1 MLKGVEE
8 METEKSSDSR
18 KKKIAL
24 GFFIFIMFMW
34 LCTVLSKGIY
44 ASKLPI
50 VAINR
55 TEEKYI
61 EHIVTV
67 DGIIV
72 AGNKN
77 PITALS
83 GLRVEK
89 LMVQAG
95 DIVEEGDVLFAVDM
109 TDLEEIMGEKQSQI
123 SKLQLQIDTLK
134 YNEELAK
141 ERKALDEE
149 RAREDYDTTA
159 RYQNTLVERMTDKV
173 SRAEDELDNAG
184 GDDEALRDALQ
195 AAAYAEADA
204 KGQRDTLMKEAERKI
219 EDILWP
225 EGADSTLESYQLDL
239 AALREDLLRYQ
250 EIKDVGG
257 QITSTKSGLI
267 TDVYI
272 SVGGRVPDSA
282 VMLLADDTVP
292 YQFKASLN
300 EEQKSYVELNDKVSL
315 TIGGSRKGT
324 DVSVDYLTEN
334 ANMPGNYEVY
344 SNLPEGMGTPGLSG
358 TMTRTEA
365 GEKYPYCVSPLAI
378 HTEGFRSYVY
388 VVKERD
394 GILGMEYY
402 VEEVNVK
409 VLDEN
414 EYWAAIEGAIDSDS
428 QIVIS
433 STKGVQN
440 GDVVRF

>member
-1 MLKGVEE
+1 
-8 METEKSSDSR
+8 METEKSSDGR

-24 GFFIFIMFMW
+24 GFFIFIVFMW

-44 ASKLPI
+44 ASGLPI
-50 VAINR
+50 VEVNW

-77 PITALS
+77 SITALS
-83 GLRVEK
+83 GLRVDK
-89 LMVQAG
+89 LLVQAG
-95 DIVEEGDVLFAVDM
+95 DVVEEGDVLFAVDM
-109 TDLEEIMGEKQSQI
+109 ADLEEIMKEKQAQI
-123 SKLQLQIDTLK
+123 SKLQLQIDTLN
-134 YNEELAK
+134 YNKELAK
-141 ERKALDEE
+141 ERKALEEE
-149 RAREDYDTTA
+149 RAREDYDITA

-173 SRAEDELDNAG
+173 SRAEDDLDNAG

-204 KGQRDTLMKEAERKI
+204 KGQRDELMKEAERRI

-225 EGADSTLESYQLDL
+225 EGEDSTLASYQLDL
-239 AALREDLLRYQ
+239 TALQEDLLQYQ
-250 EIKDVGG
+250 EIKDAEG
-257 QITSTKSGLI
+257 QITATKSGLI

-272 SVGGRVPDSA
+272 SVGSRVPDSA

-292 YQFKASLN
+292 YQFKATLN

-315 TIGGSRKGT
+315 TLGGSRKGM
-324 DVSVDYLTEN
+324 DVSVDYLTES
-334 ANMPGNYEVY
+334 AGVPGNYEIY
-344 SNLPEGMGTPGLSG
+344 INLPEGMGTPGLSG
-358 TMTRTEA
+358 TMTRSEA
-365 GEKYPYCVSPLAI
+365 GEKYLYCISPLAI
-378 HTEGFRSYVY
+378 HTDTLRSYVY
-388 VVKERD
+388 VVRERD

-428 QIVIS
+428 RIVIS
-433 STKGVQN
+433 STKEVRN

>member
-1 MLKGVEE
+1 
-8 METEKSSDSR
+8 METEKNSDIR
-18 KKKIAL
+18 KRKIAI
-24 GFFIFIMFMW
+24 GFFIFIGLMW

-61 EHIVTV
+61 EHMVMV
-67 DGIIV
+67 DGIVV

-83 GLRVEK
+83 GLRVEN
-89 LMVQAG
+89 LTVQAG
-95 DIVEEGDVLFAVDM
+95 DIVEEGDVLFTVDLE
-109 TDLEEIMGEKQSQI
+109 DLEEILNEKQSQI

-141 ERKALDEE
+141 ERKALEEE
-149 RAREDYDTTA
+149 RAREDYDITA
-159 RYQNTLVERMTDKV
+159 RYQNTLVERMMDKV
-173 SRAEDELDNAG
+173 SRAENDLNDAG
-184 GDDEALRDALQ
+184 GDDQALRDALQ

-204 KGQRDTLMKEAERKI
+204 KGQRDELMKEAERRI

-225 EGADSTLESYQLDL
+225 EGEDSTLASYQLDL
-239 AALREDLLRYQ
+239 AALQEAFLQYQ
-250 EIKDVGG
+250 EIKDAEGR
-257 QITSTKSGLI
+257 ITAEQGGLI

-292 YQFKASLN
+292 YQFKTNLN
-300 EEQKSYVELNDKVSL
+300 EEQKSYVGLNDKVSL
-315 TIGGSRKGT
+315 TLGGSRKGT
-324 DVSVDYLTEN
+324 DVSVDYLTES
-334 ANMPGNYEVY
+334 AAMPGNYEIY
-344 SNLPEGMGTPGLSG
+344 INLPEGMGTPGLSG

-365 GEKYPYCVSPLAI
+365 GEKYPYCISPLAV
-378 HTEGFRSYVY
+378 HTNGLRRYVY
-388 VVKERD
+388 VVKERE

-402 VEEVNVK
+402 VEEINVK

-428 QIVIS
+428 QIIIS
-433 STKGVQN
+433 STKEIQN